1 MAPRRRRYRRNKL
14 GGYAATSTHQATRA
28 TPERHGRTPHAP
40 PHHAGLHLHQ
50 CPPTTTIPRTR
61 TATSRSRRARIE
73 PPPPGA
79 GPRTS
84 RPASPVDD
92 DLLLSPPPPLFA
104 EDWGARC
111 SSPEL
116 WAHVGDLVEEP
127 DVTYAGG
134 FPEDYSDVFG
144 APAAALPAF

>member
-1 MAPRRRRYRRNKL
+1 MQQVPELRVQTH
-14 GGYAATSTHQATRA
+14 ATLESLNNSHYNFSFASC
-28 TPERHGRTPHAP
+28 
-40 PHHAGLHLHQ
+40 L
-50 CPPTTTIPRTR
+50 
-61 TATSRSRRARIE
+61 E

>member
-1 MAPRRRRYRRNKL
+1 MAFCVRL
-14 GGYAATSTHQATRA
+14 Q
-28 TPERHGRTPHAP
+28 
-40 PHHAGLHLHQ
+40 
-50 CPPTTTIPRTR
+50 
-61 TATSRSRRARIE
+61 IE

-116 WAHVGDLVEEP
+116 WAHVGDLVEEA